1 MDGQKVVG
9 RLNARALLTPT
20 ERRSLNCGSAPAP
33 AWRDDPERLK
43 TLLDHDVD
51 LHRAAVEERGSA
63 WRSCPTIARRRTLRA
78 GHSCACWKTAAG
90 RSPLLPPLTARG
102 RQQPAGF
109 RLSSG
114 RFVRSIGAPA
124 SHRVGGGYT
133 GNARKWSRHIKISVR
148 RCVTRAIRCAHLHG
162 RQGETA
168 RTLDR
173 DVSHRSALER
183 APEQVSRQ
191 SANREISPSESIG
204 HTMAVGSI

>member
-1 MDGQKVVG
+1 MDGQEVVG

-51 LHRAAVEERGSA
+51 LHRTAVEERGSA
-63 WRSCPTIARRRTLRA
+63 WRSCPTIARRFASGALVRVLEDCCRPFPA
-78 GHSCACWKTAAG
+78 S
-90 RSPLLPPLTARG
+90 SSSTARG

-124 SHRVGGGYT
+124 SHRASAAAILETPVSGRDTLGG
-133 GNARKWSRHIKISVR
+133 
-148 RCVTRAIRCAHLHG
+148 VTQFAIRPPI
-162 RQGETA
+162 
-168 RTLDR
+168 R
-173 DVSHRSALER
+173 DCK
-183 APEQVSRQ
+183 
-191 SANREISPSESIG
+191 
-204 HTMAVGSI
+204 

>member
-1 MDGQKVVG
+1 MDGQEVVG

-51 LHRAAVEERGSA
+51 LHRTAVEERGSA

-124 SHRVGGGYT
+124 SHRASAAAILETRVSGRDTLGG
-133 GNARKWSRHIKISVR
+133 
-148 RCVTRAIRCAHLHG
+148 VTQFAIR
-162 RQGETA
+162 
-168 RTLDR
+168 
-173 DVSHRSALER
+173 
-183 APEQVSRQ
+183 PPI
-191 SANREISPSESIG
+191 RELCNTS
-204 HTMAVGSI
+204 